1 MYPILGLV
9 ACHESPHAGARAKG
23 RPRCEY
29 PHVMRA
35 FCLALLVLVSGCGAA
50 QRPPPTAPPVDS
62 AVRSA
67 WDAFR
72 ASRHDSLAGEDGWLT
87 LVALEWLDGD
97 PLVLGADPGAGLALP
112 EGHAPAHVGTLAV
125 RDGTAYFTPDLAA
138 GVTHEGTPVTG
149 EIPLVPD
156 DPGPATLLAV
166 GPIRFHVI
174 ARAGRLGLRVKDR
187 ESPARLSFHGPEVF
201 DYDPRFRVSARFEPA
216 AEGETLPIVNVLGQ
230 QVDEPLAGRLR
241 FTLEGREHVLLATW
255 AGASP
260 SEGLSLMI
268 RDTTS
273 DEGTS
278 YGAGRYLEVDA
289 PAADGTATID
299 FNFAYTPP
307 CGYTDFATCPL
318 PPSDNELPFAITA
331 GERAPDGH

>member
-1 MYPILGLV
+1 
-9 ACHESPHAGARAKG
+9 
-23 RPRCEY
+23 
-29 PHVMRA
+29 MRA
-35 FCLALLVLVSGCGAA
+35 LCLTLALFTVGCGAT
-50 QRPPPTAPPVDS
+50 QRPAPPDAGDA
-62 AVRSA
+62 AVREA
-67 WDAFR
+67 WERFR
-72 ASRHDSLAGEDGWLT
+72 TARHDSLAGEEGWLT
-87 LVALEWLDGD
+87 LVALGWLDAPSTTIGS
-97 PLVLGADPGAGLALP
+97 DPGSGIVLP
-112 EGHAPAHVGTLAV
+112 SDHCPPRLGTIV
-125 RDGTAYFTPDLAA
+125 IRDGAA
-138 GVTHEGTPVTG
+138 FFVPEPGAAITEGEHRVTG
-149 EIPLVPD
+149 ELGLTPD
-156 DPGPATLLAV
+156 DPGPATLLAA
-166 GPIRFHVI
+166 GPLRMHVI

-201 DYDPRFRVSARFEPA
+201 DYDPRFRVPARFEPA

-241 FTLEGREHVLLATW
+241 FALDGREHVLLATW

-268 RDTTS
+268 RDATS

-318 PPSDNELPFAITA
+318 PPSDNELPVAITA

>member
-1 MYPILGLV
+1 MRVLGLT
-9 ACHESPHAGARAKG
+9 
-23 RPRCEY
+23 
-29 PHVMRA
+29 
-35 FCLALLVLVSGCGAA
+35 LALFVVGCGAA
-50 QRPPPTAPPVDS
+50 QRPEATASS
-62 AVRSA
+62 ADPEDLEA
-67 WDAFR
+67 WEAFR
-72 ASRHDSLAGEDGWLT
+72 ASRHDSLAGEEGWLT
-87 LVALEWLDGD
+87 LIALGWLEAPSTTVGS
-97 PLVLGADPGAGLALP
+97 DPGSGIVLP
-112 EGHAPAHVGTLAV
+112 SDHCPPRLGTIAI
-125 RDGTAYFTPDLAA
+125 RDGAAFFTPEP
-138 GVTHEGTPVTG
+138 GVAITEGERAVTS
-149 EIPLVPD
+149 EIALTPD
-156 DPGPATLLAV
+156 DPGPPTLLAS
-166 GPIRFHVI
+166 GPLRLHVI

-187 ESPARLSFHGPEVF
+187 ESPARLAFHGPEVF
-201 DYDPRFRVSARFEPA
+201 DYDARFRVPARFEPA
-216 AEGETLPIVNVLGQ
+216 PEGETLPIVNVLGQ

-268 RDTTS
+268 RDATS

-318 PPSDNELPFAITA
+318 PPSDNELPVAITA